1 MNSIIVSVVPLIL
14 ILGYNYTLLPFFRQ
28 SLEQL
33 VGCNIINLLSFKS
46 LKMGDFRGFGKMAN
60 LGVSSLPW

>member
-33 VGCNIINLLSFKS
+33 VGCNIIYLLSFKS
-46 LKMGDFRGFGKMAN
+46 LKMGE
-60 LGVSSLPW
+60 SSRKCLYQNHLI

>member
-46 LKMGDFRGFGKMAN
+46 LKMGE
-60 LGVSSLPW
+60 SS